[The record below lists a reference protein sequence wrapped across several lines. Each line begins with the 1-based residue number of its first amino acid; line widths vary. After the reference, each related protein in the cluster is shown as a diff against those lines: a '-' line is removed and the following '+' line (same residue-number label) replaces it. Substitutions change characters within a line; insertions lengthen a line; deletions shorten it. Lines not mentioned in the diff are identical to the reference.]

1 MTIRH
6 LVTGAIATLL
16 MAACAPLASVN
27 PGAPLRNAASA
38 QASWRP
44 LPPAPIPGRLG
55 ASTVWTGREMI
66 VWGGVTRSAS
76 GHVAPRS
83 DGAVYNPA
91 KRTWRR
97 IATAPSGVLGGGGP
111 AAAWTGSQMV
121 VWVSNSPDGPAGGAL
136 YDLRRNTW
144 RRLPKG
150 PLGVREQYASVWTGS
165 ELLIFGG
172 HGGDTF
178 ATPTAAALD
187 PRTGAWRRLQA
198 LDSIIG
204 LGTVNGALWDGR
216 EAFVSGI
223 LSRHRVADRP
233 ILLAFSPK
241 SGKLRQIDL
250 SKAPVTPLQRR
261 QLDPVGRSGSE
272 LVFWAGGPSSS
283 PVVRYNPTT
292 DRWTKAAAAPCRPYR
307 QIAWAGAR
315 LVVACATDRLESYD
329 ARTNSWSATKPG
341 PSPLNSRTSSEIAW
355 TGSDLIVWSGAA
367 AARYNPTP
375 GDGASVAVPA
385 KPLR

>member
-55 ASTVWTGREMI
+55 ASAVSTGGNDRLGRRYPKRI
-66 VWGGVTRSAS
+66 GTR
-76 GHVAPRS
+76 R
-83 DGAVYNPA
+83 PA
-91 KRTWRR
+91 IGRRCLQPGRAHWRR

-121 VWVSNSPDGPAGGAL
+121 VWVGNSPDGPAGGAL

-178 ATPTAAALD
+178 ATPTAAALNRA
-187 PRTGAWRRLQA
+187 PERGAGFRRSTRSSGWGQSTVPCGTGARR
-198 LDSIIG
+198 S
-204 LGTVNGALWDGR
+204 
-216 EAFVSGI
+216 
-223 LSRHRVADRP
+223 
-233 ILLAFSPK
+233 
-241 SGKLRQIDL
+241 
-250 SKAPVTPLQRR
+250 
-261 QLDPVGRSGSE
+261 
-272 LVFWAGGPSSS
+272 
-283 PVVRYNPTT
+283 
-292 DRWTKAAAAPCRPYR
+292 
-307 QIAWAGAR
+307 
-315 LVVACATDRLESYD
+315 
-329 ARTNSWSATKPG
+329 
-341 PSPLNSRTSSEIAW
+341 
-355 TGSDLIVWSGAA
+355 
-367 AARYNPTP
+367 
-375 GDGASVAVPA
+375 
-385 KPLR
+385 